1 MLNLVAALNA
11 CGTPDPAKLAEII
24 AAIIVW
30 VQRESTYWGR
40 EPWAM
45 NCRQAPAHVE
55 WRPTGKC
62 GVEAMGRLEGKV
74 AIITGGARGQGAL
87 EAELFAKEGAKVV
100 ICDILDQEGKDV
112 EAKVLATDGDA
123 VYSHLDVTR
132 DDDWQEAVDLAE
144 SRYGKLD
151 VLVNNAGIARGA
163 SIEETSEELW
173 DEVLAVN
180 TKGVF
185 LGTRRAIPAM
195 RRAGGGSIIN
205 VSSIAGILGR
215 KLAPAVYSAS
225 KGAVRVFTKS
235 TAIQHAHERIRCNS
249 IHPGPI
255 DTPML
260 AGITAN
266 PAMLR
271 ERTDEVP
278 LGRLGSSEDVAFGVL
293 YLASDESSWITGIE
307 LIIDGGI
314 TAM

>member
-1 MLNLVAALNA
+1 
-11 CGTPDPAKLAEII
+11 
-24 AAIIVW
+24 
-30 VQRESTYWGR
+30 
-40 EPWAM
+40 
-45 NCRQAPAHVE
+45 
-55 WRPTGKC
+55 
-62 GVEAMGRLEGKV
+62 MGRLEGKV

-100 ICDILDQEGKDV
+100 ICDILDQQGKDV
-112 EAKVLATDGDA
+112 EAKVLATGGDA

-132 DDDWQEAVDLAE
+132 DDDWQQAVNLAE

-151 VLVNNAGIARGA
+151 ILVNNAGIARGA

-235 TAIQHAHERIRCNS
+235 TAIQHAHERIRCN
-249 IHPGPI
+249 I

-266 PAMLR
+266 PAMLQ